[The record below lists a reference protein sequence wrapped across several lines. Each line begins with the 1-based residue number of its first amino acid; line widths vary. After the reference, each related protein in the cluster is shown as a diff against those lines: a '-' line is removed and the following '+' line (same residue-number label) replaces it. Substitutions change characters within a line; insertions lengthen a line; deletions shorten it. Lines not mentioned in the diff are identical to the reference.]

1 MSKVTTS
8 KGNIRVDNVQ
18 TGWSVIKT
26 SEGWDLLNFDDE
38 TVFTGKTK
46 KEVLSHYTTWYVH

>member
-46 KEVLSHYTTWYVH
+46 KEVLSHYATWYIH